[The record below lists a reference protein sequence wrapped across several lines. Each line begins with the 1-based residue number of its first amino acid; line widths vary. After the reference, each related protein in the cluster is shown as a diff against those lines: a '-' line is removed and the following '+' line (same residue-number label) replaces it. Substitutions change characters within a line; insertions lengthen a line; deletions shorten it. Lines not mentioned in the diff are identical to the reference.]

1 MQLTPAMQQYM
12 KVKQEY
18 PDTIVLFRMGD
29 FYETF
34 YEDAK
39 TAARELNIVLT
50 ARGKGETRAPLAGI
64 PFHSLDQYLGKL
76 IKRGYKVTIV
86 EQMENPKFAKGVV
99 KRDVVRVIT
108 PGTVMES
115 NILEQR
121 SNNYI
126 MAIAKAAN
134 SFGIALADIST
145 GEFLVST
152 IEDYEK
158 LVNEIAR
165 YEPKECILPI
175 SLEDTELLS
184 QLRRRFTKN
193 TRTSTGYSD
202 SNNSYNLSDS
212 SVVFNSF
219 DDRHFWKEAA
229 YKLLLEH
236 FSTANLLGYGL
247 DEQSQ
252 EHELIINAAGG
263 LLSYLKFTQRT
274 SLKYINKIHV
284 LNNSEYMLIDSATQ
298 RNLELIRN
306 IRDNSTN
313 STLIEVLDKT
323 LTSMGS
329 RLLKSWLLKPLSKVG
344 SIKARQDAVEVFF
357 KQSILRDDVRDLLA
371 KVSDIERLISRVN
384 FGTAN
389 GRDLIGIKNALAVVP
404 EIKKLLRDV
413 KFASHLLTEAYEIP
427 ELAEIVQ
434 IIGTAIKEDAPIST
448 REGNIINSGFNPDL
462 DKLKE
467 VSRNSKQYIAQLEE
481 REKEKTGI
489 KSLKI
494 RFNNVFGYYI
504 EVTKAN
510 LHLVPKD
517 YVRKQT
523 QVNSERFIT
532 DELKEHETLI
542 LGAEEKICALEYELF
557 TDIIN
562 KVSFE
567 THNIQKI
574 AEKLS
579 LLDVLCAL
587 AKIAAEN
594 DYTKPTIN
602 DSDRIMLIDARHP
615 VIEQIEKSFVANDC
629 VIDNTN
635 RLQIIT
641 GPNMA
646 GKSTYMRQVALI
658 VLMSQIGSFVPAK
671 KAEIGIVDRIF
682 TRVGAYDDLT
692 HGQSTFMVE
701 MNETANILNNATER
715 SLVILDEIGRGTS
728 TFDGIS
734 IAWAVAEY
742 LNEHNKAKTLFA
754 THYHQLNK
762 LAEHLPNIKNY
773 NIAVLEKE
781 NDIVFLRKIVQG
793 GTDKSYGIHVA
804 KLAGMPES
812 VIHRSKQIMEMLE
825 VEDEIGERLE
835 EELKSKT
842 GNSVEEKKSESINN
856 NNNNNNTSNIPIK
869 KEFNREEINKI
880 VDKIKKEKQRS
891 LLEL

>member
-64 PFHSLDQYLGKL
+64 PFHSLDLYLGKL

-115 NILEQR
+115 NILDQK

-126 MAIAKAAN
+126 LAISKQGEYAPSSSNTPENPTKQKLR
-134 SFGIALADIST
+134 FGIALADIST
-145 GEFLVST
+145 GEFLVAYVESYDQL
-152 IEDYEK
+152 I
-158 LVNEIAR
+158 NEIAR

-175 SLEDTELLS
+175 SLEDTELLA

-193 TRTSTGYSD
+193 TRALSSSDNTNYSTNLGD
-202 SNNSYNLSDS
+202 ASN
-212 SVVFNSF
+212 VVFNFF

-236 FSTANLLGYGL
+236 FNTANLLGYGL
-247 DEQSQ
+247 DEQNQ
-252 EHELIINAAGG
+252 EHESTINAAGA

-274 SLKYINKIHV
+274 SLRYINKIHV
-284 LNNSEYMLIDSATQ
+284 LNNYEYMLLDSATQ
-298 RNLELIRN
+298 RNLELARN

-313 STLIEVLDKT
+313 STLLEVLDKT

-329 RLLKSWLLKPLSKVG
+329 RLLKNWLLKPLLKVG

-357 KQSILRDDVRDLLA
+357 SQPILRDDIRDLLA

-389 GRDLIGIKNALAVVP
+389 ARDLVGIKNALAIIP
-404 EIKKLLRDV
+404 ELRRLLREV
-413 KFASHLLTEAYEIP
+413 KLKSFLLTETYEMP
-427 ELAEIVQ
+427 ELSVIVSL
-434 IIGTAIKEDAPIST
+434 IEKAIREDAPLIV
-448 REGNIINSGFNPDL
+448 REGNMINQGFNQEL
-462 DKLKE
+462 DKLRE
-467 VSRNSKQYIAQLEE
+467 IARNSKQYIAQLEE

-532 DELKEHETLI
+532 EELKEHETLI

-567 THNIQKI
+567 TENIQKI

-579 LLDVLCAL
+579 LLDVLCSL

-594 DYTKPTIN
+594 DYVKPTVDNEERIILQ
-602 DSDRIMLIDARHP
+602 DSRHP
-615 VIEQIEKSFVANDC
+615 VIEQIEKNFVANDC
-629 VIDNTN
+629 IIDNTN

-641 GPNMA
+641 GPNMS
-646 GKSTYMRQVALI
+646 GKSTYMRQTALI
-658 VLMSQIGSFVPAK
+658 VLMAHIGSFVPAK
-671 KAEIGIVDRIF
+671 KAEIGVVDRIF

-701 MNETANILNNATER
+701 MNETANILNVLWPCVR
-715 SLVILDEIGRGTS
+715 S
-728 TFDGIS
+728 
-734 IAWAVAEY
+734 
-742 LNEHNKAKTLFA
+742 
-754 THYHQLNK
+754 
-762 LAEHLPNIKNY
+762 
-773 NIAVLEKE
+773 
-781 NDIVFLRKIVQG
+781 
-793 GTDKSYGIHVA
+793 
-804 KLAGMPES
+804 
-812 VIHRSKQIMEMLE
+812 
-825 VEDEIGERLE
+825 
-835 EELKSKT
+835 
-842 GNSVEEKKSESINN
+842 
-856 NNNNNNTSNIPIK
+856 
-869 KEFNREEINKI
+869 
-880 VDKIKKEKQRS
+880 
-891 LLEL
+891 

>member
-1 MQLTPAMQQYM
+1 MMQLTPAMQQYM
-12 KVKQEY
+12 EVKQQY

-76 IKRGYKVTIV
+76 IRRGYKVTIV
-86 EQMENPKFAKGVV
+86 EQMEDPKFAKGVV
-99 KRDVVRVIT
+99 KRDVVRIIT

-115 NILEQR
+115 NILDQK

-126 MAIAKAAN
+126 MAVSRSAD

-145 GEFLVST
+145 GEFLVT
-152 IEDYEK
+152 NINNPPNNAVNNFDN
-158 LVNEIAR
+158 LLNEIAR
-165 YEPKECILPI
+165 YEPKECILPL
-175 SLEDTELLS
+175 SLEDTELLA
-184 QLRRRFTKN
+184 QLRIRFTGN
-193 TRTSTGYSD
+193 TRNLSNSSNPSD
-202 SNNSYNLSDS
+202 SLG
-212 SVVFNSF
+212 VIFNSF

-229 YKLLLEH
+229 YKLLLDH
-236 FSTANLLGYGL
+236 FNTANLQGYGL
-247 DEQSQ
+247 DEKNS
-252 EHELIINAAGG
+252 EHELAINAAGA
-263 LLSYLKFTQRT
+263 LLSYLKFTQRI
-274 SLKYINKIHV
+274 SLKYINKINL
-284 LNNSEYMLIDSATQ
+284 LNKSDFMAIDSVTQ
-298 RNLELIRN
+298 RNLELARN
-306 IRDNSTN
+306 IRDNSTD
-313 STLIEVLDKT
+313 STLLEVLDKT

-329 RLLKSWLLKPLSKVG
+329 RLLKSWLLKPLLKVG
-344 SIKARQDAVEVFF
+344 LIKARQDAVEIFF
-357 KQSILRDDVRDLLA
+357 QQSILRDDVRDLLA
-371 KVSDIERLISRVN
+371 KVSDLERLISRVN

-389 GRDLIGIKNALAVVP
+389 ARDLIGIKNALAVIP
-404 EIKKLLRDV
+404 EAKKLLREV
-413 KFASHLLTEAYEIP
+413 KFASYILTEIYEIP
-427 ELAEIVQ
+427 ELKEIAQ
-434 IIGTAIKEDAPIST
+434 IIENAIKEDAPAST
-448 REGNIINSGFNPDL
+448 KEGNIINQGFNSGL

-467 VSRNSKQYIAQLEE
+467 ISRNSKQYIALLE
-481 REKEKTGI
+481 EKEKSRTGI

-504 EVTKAN
+504 EITKPN

-532 DELKEHETLI
+532 EELKEHETLI
-542 LGAEEKICALEYELF
+542 LGAEEKICALEYEIF
-557 TDIIN
+557 TGIIN

-579 LLDVLCAL
+579 LLDVLCSL
-587 AKIAAEN
+587 AKVAAEN
-594 DYTKPTIN
+594 DYVKPIV
-602 DSDRIMLIDARHP
+602 DSEDRIILHDSRHP
-615 VIEQIEKSFVANDC
+615 VVEKIEKNFVANNC
-629 VIDNTN
+629 LLEGSN

-658 VLMSQIGSFVPAK
+658 VLMMQIGSFVPAK

-701 MNETANILNNATER
+701 MNETANIVNNATEK

-734 IAWAVAEY
+734 IAWAVAEH
-742 LNEHNKAKTLFA
+742 LHEHNKAKTLFA

-762 LAEHLPNIKNY
+762 LAEHFSNIKNY

-781 NDIVFLRKIVQG
+781 NDIVFLRKIVAG

-812 VIHRSKQIMEMLE
+812 VIHRSRQIMEMLE
-825 VEDEIGERLE
+825 VEDEIGDRLE
-835 EELKSKT
+835 EELKENKT
-842 GNSVEEKKSESINN
+842 SEPSNEKNKFGKKIDKEEL
-856 NNNNNNTSNIPIK
+856 
-869 KEFNREEINKI
+869 NKI
-880 VDKIKKEKQRS
+880 VNKIKKEKQKS